1 MSGNVKRRYE
11 SPLRDAQARATR
23 ELILDAAHSLFVDQG
38 YAVTSIRSI
47 AFAAGVADSTVYSAF
62 GDKVQLLRAVLFR
75 AASGT
80 SDDVLPM
87 ESEEADL
94 VRAETD
100 PVERLRLLVH
110 RSRLQYERGLAR
122 LEEVLREAAA
132 ADPRAVE
139 LAREAEQQRWE
150 DTKAEV
156 DMLFTTD
163 SPEPTVPREEIY
175 DLAWALGSPAVYLML
190 VKDREW
196 IPERWEAWLFE
207 FARALVIPQDDG
219 HHHAKEHT

>member
-1 MSGNVKRRYE
+1 MSSAVKRPYE

-38 YAVTSIRSI
+38 YALSSIRSI

-62 GDKVQLLRAVLFR
+62 RDKVQLLRAVLYR

-87 ESEEADL
+87 ESAEADL
-94 VRAETD
+94 VRSEAD

-110 RSRLQYERGLAR
+110 RSGLQYGRGLAR

-139 LAREAEQQRWE
+139 LAKEAGQQRWE
-150 DTKAEV
+150 DTKAEI
-156 DMLFTTD
+156 DLLFTAD
-163 SPEPTVPREEIY
+163 SPAPAVPREQLY

-190 VKDREW
+190 VRDREW
-196 IPERWEAWLFE
+196 TPERWEAWLFE
-207 FARALVIPQDDG
+207 FARALVIPEDDG
-219 HHHAKEHT
+219 RHGQ

>member
-1 MSGNVKRRYE
+1 MPRTVKRRYE
-11 SPLRDAQARATR
+11 SSLRDAQALATR

-62 GDKVQLLRAVLFR
+62 SDKVQLLRAVLFR

-87 ESEEADL
+87 ESAEADL
-94 VRAETD
+94 IRAEAD
-100 PVERLRLLVH
+100 PVERLRLLVR
-110 RSRLQYERGLAR
+110 RSGLQYERGLAR

-150 DTKAEV
+150 DTKAEI
-156 DMLFTTD
+156 DLLFTAG
-163 SPEPTVPREEIY
+163 SPEPAVPREQLY

-190 VKDREW
+190 VRDREW
-196 IPERWEAWLFE
+196 TPERWEAWLFE
-207 FARALVIPQDDG
+207 FARALVIPEDDG
-219 HHHAKEHT
+219 RHGP

>member
-1 MSGNVKRRYE
+1 MPRTVKRRYE
-11 SPLRDAQARATR
+11 SSLRDAQALATR

-62 GDKVQLLRAVLFR
+62 SDKVQLLRAVLFR

-87 ESEEADL
+87 ESAEADL
-94 VRAETD
+94 IRAEAD

-110 RSRLQYERGLAR
+110 RSGLQYERGFAR

-150 DTKAEV
+150 DTKAEI
-156 DMLFTTD
+156 DLLFTTG
-163 SPEPTVPREEIY
+163 SPEPAVPREQLY

-190 VKDREW
+190 VRDREW
-196 IPERWEAWLFE
+196 TPERWEAWLFE
-207 FARALVIPQDDG
+207 FARALVIPGDDG
-219 HHHAKEHT
+219 SHGP

>member
-1 MSGNVKRRYE
+1 
-11 SPLRDAQARATR
+11 
-23 ELILDAAHSLFVDQG
+23 LILDAAHSLFVDQG

-47 AFAAGVADSTVYSAF
+47 ASAAGVADSTVYSAF
-62 GDKVQLLRAVLFR
+62 GDKVQLLRAMLFR

-87 ESEEADL
+87 ESEEADV

-139 LAREAEQQRWE
+139 LPREAEQQRWE

-156 DMLFTTD
+156 DMLFTKD
-163 SPEPTVPREEIY
+163 SPEPAVPREELY

-190 VKDREW
+190 VRDRRW

-207 FARALVIPQDDG
+207 FARALVIPEDDG
-219 HHHAKEHT
+219 RHGQ

>member
-1 MSGNVKRRYE
+1 MPRTVKRRYE
-11 SPLRDAQARATR
+11 SSLRDAQALATR

-62 GDKVQLLRAVLFR
+62 SDKVQLLRAVLYR

-87 ESEEADL
+87 ESAEADL
-94 VRAETD
+94 IRAEAD

-110 RSRLQYERGLAR
+110 RSGLQYERGLAR
-122 LEEVLREAAA
+122 LEEVLRAAAA

-150 DTKAEV
+150 DTKAEI
-156 DMLFTTD
+156 DLLFTTG
-163 SPEPTVPREEIY
+163 SPEPAVPREQLY

-190 VKDREW
+190 VRDREW
-196 IPERWEAWLFE
+196 TPERWEAWLFE
-207 FARALVIPQDDG
+207 FARALVIPEDDG
-219 HHHAKEHT
+219 RHGP